1 MTISERIFERLTQMH
16 MTQKQFSE
24 ETGILQST
32 ISEWKKKK
40 TNPTSE
46 KIMVICKV
54 LDVTPEWLLSGIEKN
69 GSRKSRADW
78 YVVGKKTELGH
89 LINAYNNMGKDRR
102 NRLMGYVEAIAS
114 GLFAAVNTYADL
126 TGEEPLTLPRT
137 SAFGSLVSYA
147 TNPETNPYQPMH
159 VNFGLVPPLEG
170 RRMRK
175 GERYAAYAARAK
187 QDLAA
192 CLARRED
199 LFVGGSER
207 L

>member
-1 MTISERIFERLTQMH
+1 MAFCNDHPGWRNKMTISERIFERLAQMH

-102 NRLMGYVEAIAS
+102 NRLMGYVEAIES
-114 GLFAAVNTYADL
+114 MPDPN
-126 TGEEPLTLPRT
+126 
-137 SAFGSLVSYA
+137 GSD
-147 TNPETNPYQPMH
+147 E
-159 VNFGLVPPLEG
+159 
-170 RRMRK
+170 
-175 GERYAAYAARAK
+175 
-187 QDLAA
+187 
-192 CLARRED
+192 
-199 LFVGGSER
+199 
-207 L
+207 